1 MNIYDIA
8 KEAGVSITTVSR
20 VVNNKENISKKT
32 KAKVKAVLEKYSYT
46 PNSIV
51 RGLVANSTKSIGVL
65 TIDIRDPHYSTTAY
79 IIEQEFSELGY
90 TVILCNTGG
99 KSSQS
104 INYIKML
111 AERNVDG
118 FIFIGSVFNDD
129 IIKSSLLSQANNIP
143 VVLANG
149 FLGMDNTYSV
159 LIDDSYG
166 ISLCVDHLVEKN
178 HKEIVY
184 VKDSNTYSADQK
196 KEGFI
201 SAMNKH
207 GLKID
212 DNSIITVERGLKGGY
227 EAVEKFISLNK
238 KFSAIVFGEDITAI
252 GGIKKLKEL
261 GKSVPDDVAITGFNN
276 SIFSQCCVPELTTVD
291 NKVET
296 VGSLSVKLLRDLI
309 ENKNATSNILIRPE
323 LIVRES
329 T

>member
-20 VVNNKENISKKT
+20 VVNNKDNISPKT
-32 KAKVKAVLEKYSYT
+32 KAKVKAVLEKYNYM
-46 PNSIV
+46 PNAIA
-51 RGLVANSTKSIGVL
+51 RGLVRKSMKSIGIL

-79 IIEQEFSELGY
+79 IIEQEFSKLGY
-90 TVILCNTGG
+90 SVILCNTGG
-99 KSSQS
+99 KESEN

-111 AERNVDG
+111 VERNVDG
-118 FIFIGSVFNDD
+118 FILIGSVFNDD
-129 IIKSSLLSQANNIP
+129 MIKSSLLSHADNIP
-143 VVLANG
+143 IVLVNG
-149 FLGMDNTYSV
+149 FLGIENTYSV
-159 LIDDSYG
+159 LVDDFYG

-178 HKEIVY
+178 HKDIVY

-212 DNSIITVERGLKGGY
+212 DNSIITVERGLEGGY
-227 EAVEKFISLNK
+227 EAIEKFISLNK
-238 KFSAIVFGEDITAI
+238 NFSAIVFGEDITAI
-252 GGIKKLKEL
+252 GGIKKLREL
-261 GKSVPDDVAITGFNN
+261 GKSIPDDVAITGFNN
-276 SIFSQCCVPELTTVD
+276 SIFAKCSIPELTTVD

-296 VGSLSVKLLRDLI
+296 VGSLSVKLLNDLI
-309 ENKNATSNILIRPE
+309 ENNNATSNILIRPE
-323 LIVRES
+323 LIVRKS